1 MLVSI
6 VIYRCYNLKKV
17 ILKDKEGRTG
27 VFSWCVISWFYFPW
41 NVNLENYSSWI
52 VIWRFCVT
60 REELEFSNSWFYHSI
75 LRDFET
81 QVLLMV
87 TDVLSRV
94 TGMRFAIWS
103 PDVAIRDFPF
113 FKHCFHCKNR
123 KEYFSCLFSWIGKT
137 KFLCPWFVIL
147 YSFCSWTVP
156 EDRPTPPP
164 PPPCD
169 PRQRF
174 DCIFKDVRANCFCA
188 SLLRRQIHMPRHA
201 TSCIE
206 RAR

>member
-1 MLVSI
+1 M
-6 VIYRCYNLKKV
+6 

-27 VFSWCVISWFYFPW
+27 VFSRCVISSFYFSW

-113 FKHCFHCKNR
+113 FKHCFYCKNR

-164 PPPCD
+164 PRATLD
-169 PRQRF
+169 
-174 DCIFKDVRANCFCA
+174 KDSTAYLTRI
-188 SLLRRQIHMPRHA
+188 LDLRRN
-201 TSCIE
+201 
-206 RAR
+206 